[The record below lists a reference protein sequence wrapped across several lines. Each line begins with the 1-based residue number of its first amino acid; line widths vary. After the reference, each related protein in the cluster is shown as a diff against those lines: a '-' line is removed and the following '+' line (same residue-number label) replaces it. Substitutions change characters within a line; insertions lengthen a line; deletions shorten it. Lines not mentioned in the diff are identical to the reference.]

1 MHGSYEALEGG
12 LVQDALV
19 DLTGGA
25 GEEID
30 MRSAQAQIDL
40 ASGRLWSQLLRF
52 KQEGF
57 LLGAGS
63 PTGSDVHIS
72 SSGIVQGHAYSLLQV
87 SWNAIV
93 LLSLAFYVVLDST
106 ARNFCMVFILIT
118 ILFRCERW
126 MATSLFRY
134 EIHGPMKLSGMAPGL
149 THHQNGPTG

>member
-1 MHGSYEALEGG
+1 MEKAYAKLHGSFEALEGG

-30 MRSAQAQIDL
+30 MRSTEAQIDL

-63 PTGSDVHIS
+63 PSGSDVHIS
-72 SSGIVQGHAYSLLQV
+72 SSGIVQGHAYSILQV
-87 SWNAIV
+87 
-93 LLSLAFYVVLDST
+93 
-106 ARNFCMVFILIT
+106 MGEVFPTTEIIL
-118 ILFRCERW
+118 
-126 MATSLFRY
+126 
-134 EIHGPMKLSGMAPGL
+134 MKSND
-149 THHQNGPTG
+149 H

>member
-52 KQEGF
+52 KREGF
-57 LLGAGS
+57 LLGVGS

-72 SSGIVQGHAYSLLQV
+72 SSGIVQGHAYALLQV
-87 SWNAIV
+87 IWNDV
-93 LLSLAFYVVLDST
+93 CLFFRVSCSD
-106 ARNFCMVFILIT
+106 RNFVLIEM
-118 ILFRCERW
+118 LFR
-126 MATSLFRY
+126 
-134 EIHGPMKLSGMAPGL
+134 
-149 THHQNGPTG
+149 